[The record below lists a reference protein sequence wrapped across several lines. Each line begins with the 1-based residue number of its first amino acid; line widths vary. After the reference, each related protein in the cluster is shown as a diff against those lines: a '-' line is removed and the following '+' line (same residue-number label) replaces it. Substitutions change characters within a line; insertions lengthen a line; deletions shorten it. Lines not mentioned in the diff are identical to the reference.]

1 MANPVLREQEYT
13 EQAAPTGSPAAGR
26 RWLYAKADGWYER
39 DSAGTERKVGPS
51 AGQLTSR
58 LTAAASSSVT
68 GYGSTGLSVPLA
80 ANKVY
85 EVKAFGHYRT
95 AAAGT
100 GIGLRLNTA
109 AVNGLV
115 VASLRYTITVWNA
128 STPTLLQA
136 TALTTPLLTPA
147 VAAAA
152 TDYTWEVR
160 GLIRVGATGGP
171 LLVEYASEAATSAVT
186 IQPDSYLMA
195 QEVA

>member
-1 MANPVLREQEYT
+1 M
-13 EQAAPTGSPAAGR
+13 
-26 RWLYAKADGWYER
+26 
-39 DSAGTERKVGPS
+39 
-51 AGQLTSR
+51 
-58 LTAAASSSVT
+58 
-68 GYGSTGLSVPLA
+68 
-80 ANKVY
+80 Y

-109 AVNGLV
+109 AVGGLV
-115 VASLRYTITVWNA
+115 VASLRYTITIWNA
-128 STPTLLQA
+128 NAPTNLQS
-136 TALTTPLLTPA
+136 TALASPLLTTA

-152 TDYTWEVR
+152 TDYTWEAR

-171 LLVEYASEAATSAVT
+171 LLIEYASEAAGSAVT